1 MKKSFTR
8 IALIA
13 IIISLGLL
21 YSCKKDNTQV
31 ISGNSVWQDDQQALA
46 AASAAF
52 APWQRASSSFSFIIE
67 SQTEATVSFEGA
79 DDANG
84 PLVSLFKTDAN
95 NTYPSKIFYVLYV
108 SINAA
113 NRTIE
118 QADSSKGS
126 TNLSQSGITLARAR
140 AKFIRGLDYLY
151 LTTLYGEVPIILSSN
166 STTAQQTTRQPIDAV
181 FTQIVKD
188 LTDAE
193 ADLPVYDQIRSN
205 PSKGSA
211 DAILSRAYLYWAS
224 NPLNQAQ
231 VAAIAVGKTDPAPT
245 TWDAAKLQKAVDYS
259 DKVINSGN
267 FQLES
272 DFAKIWGVPAEDR
285 SIEHIFTIHHDGD
298 GIDLQGNHQ
307 THCIFT
313 FRFDLFQDN
322 HIGIADVS
330 ELNYWDNTD
339 KRKLY
344 SIFDS
349 LYNQD
354 EPLVASP
361 KKASDYQV
369 YHYVYPITTP
379 RVGKFVHRNVTYPQ
393 VAPGSAAGQPN
404 DINRIEIRYAEVLL
418 NKAEALL
425 NLGKPTDAATVINQ
439 LRTRAGVPTYT
450 SLTEVQLENE
460 WNLELFFEQKRW
472 INLTRW
478 HKLVSTVLTV
488 TPTYEYYKDDYAS
501 VASQETK
508 TGVPSS
514 SKTNYPFF
522 AKVYKHLHSKTANVS
537 GKFYRFPIPKSYTLG
552 GVTTTFNVTPQ
563 NPGY

>member
-8 IALIA
+8 IAFVA
-13 IIISLGLL
+13 IFISLGLL
-21 YSCKKDNTQV
+21 NSCKKDNSSQV

-46 AASAAF
+46 AASAAYS
-52 APWQRASSSFSFIIE
+52 PLQRLSSSYSFLIE
-67 SQTEATVSFEGA
+67 SQTEATVSFEG
-79 DDANG
+79 DDSQNG
-84 PLVSLFKTDAN
+84 PLVSLFKTDVN
-95 NTYPSKIFYVLYV
+95 NWYPTKIFNYLYV
-108 SINAA
+108 SISAA

-118 QADSSKGS
+118 QADSSKVS
-126 TNLSQSGITLARAR
+126 ANLSQSGITLARAR

-151 LTTLYGEVPIILSSN
+151 LTTLWGEVPLILSSKA
-166 STTAQQTTRQPIDAV
+166 TTAQQTTRQPIDAV

-224 NPLNQAQ
+224 NPLTQAQ
-231 VAAIAVGKTDPAPT
+231 VAAIAASKTDPAPT
-245 TWDAAKLQKAVDYS
+245 TWDATKLQKAVDYA

-272 DFAKIWGVPAEDR
+272 NFKNIWGVPAEDR
-285 SIEHIFTIHHDGD
+285 SVEHIFTIHHDGD
-298 GIDLQGNHQ
+298 GIDAQGNHQ
-307 THCIFT
+307 THCTFT
-313 FRFDLFQDN
+313 FRFDLYQDN
-322 HIGIADVS
+322 HIGVGDVS
-330 ELNYWDNTD
+330 LLNLWDNND
-339 KRKLY
+339 NRKLY

-361 KKASDYQV
+361 KKASDYKV
-369 YHYVYPITTP
+369 YHYVYPVTTP
-379 RVGKFVHRNVTYPQ
+379 RVGKFVHRNTSLPQ

-418 NKAEALL
+418 IKAEALL
-425 NLGKPTDAATVINQ
+425 NLGKPTDAAAVINQ

-450 SLTEVQLENE
+450 SLTEAQLENE
-460 WNLELFFEQKRW
+460 WNLELYFEQKHW

-488 TPTYEYYKDDYAS
+488 TPTYEYYKDIYS
-501 VASQETK
+501 STSSQVAQF
-508 TGVPSS
+508 GDSS
-514 SKTNYPFF
+514 SYTNYPFF
-522 AKVYKHLHSKTANVS
+522 AKVYKHLHSKTDNVS
-537 GKFYRFPIPKSYTLG
+537 GKFYRFPIPKGLTGNDLG
-552 GVTTTFNVTPQ
+552 ITPQ